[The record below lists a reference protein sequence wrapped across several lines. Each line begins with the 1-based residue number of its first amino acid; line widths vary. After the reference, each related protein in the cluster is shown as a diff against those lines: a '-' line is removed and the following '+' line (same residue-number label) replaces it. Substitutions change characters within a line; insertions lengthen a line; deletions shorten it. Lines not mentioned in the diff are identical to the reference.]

1 MEMRFF
7 FHWHHHFSA
16 PPACNTHIHTHTH
29 THTHHTQF
37 STSQKNSL
45 RTKILVQTDHGVEA
59 DERRQRRFTM
69 KIHLANWKL
78 LAKCG
83 GNWFSDV
90 SKLETEGGRTGWKIW
105 RVKGTHKTGKSCP
118 VFGGL
123 SVHISYIHVY
133 PTLGNT
139 PTSCA
144 VMKCE
149 ESFITWFSEIL
160 EGKDFRDI
168 THLPYCA
175 QNPCHRI

>member
-1 MEMRFF
+1 MEIRDFF

-16 PPACNTHIHTHTH
+16 PPACNTHTHTH
-29 THTHHTQF
+29 THTAQHIPKEP
-37 STSQKNSL
+37 SKNKDPGSNWPQSWGWWEETEKIHYEDSL
-45 RTKILVQTDHGVEA
+45 RQLKTSGWMWWELIL
-59 DERRQRRFTM
+59 RRF
-69 KIHLANWKL
+69 KA
-78 LAKCG
+78 
-83 GNWFSDV
+83 GNRRR
-90 SKLETEGGRTGWKIW
+90 RTGWKIW

-123 SVHISYIHVY
+123 LVHVSYIHVY

-149 ESFITWFSEIL
+149 ESLITWFSEIV
-160 EGKDFRDI
+160 EGKDFRDL

-175 QNPCHRI
+175 QNPCHRT

>member
-7 FHWHHHFSA
+7 STDITTSLLP
-16 PPACNTHIHTHTH
+16 PPATHTYTH

-90 SKLETEGGRTGWKIW
+90 SKLETEGGGQDEKFGEWKVLTKLESHVQFLVGY
-105 RVKGTHKTGKSCP
+105 RC
-118 VFGGL
+118 
-123 SVHISYIHVY
+123 IS
-133 PTLGNT
+133 
-139 PTSCA
+139 PTSMSTLLWETPLQA
-144 VMKCE
+144 VLSWSVKRA
-149 ESFITWFSEIL
+149 S
-160 EGKDFRDI
+160 
-168 THLPYCA
+168 
-175 QNPCHRI
+175 